1 LESDQPHGITLVQP
15 ESEPPLPRDR
25 IGPQPDLILPFWPAD
40 GQGMLEDM
48 TRALIVI
55 DVQES
60 FRQRPLWQ
68 AISNPHI
75 ADDVAR
81 LVDGVRAGDDLVV
94 WVLHTEP
101 GSGGTFDPASGH
113 VRLIE
118 PLAPREGEPVLT
130 KTSHNAFTTTSLQQL
145 LTQRGIT
152 ELVVCGIRT
161 EQCCETTA
169 RVASDLGYQVA
180 FVTEATA
187 TNPIPHR
194 DAPAGQS
201 VEELIADPRTLPA
214 SAVIE
219 RTEYAL
225 AGRFATIA
233 TIEEVIGSPAA
244 LTRS

>member
-1 LESDQPHGITLVQP
+1 MFRNSRDGTGRIHRVHCYLTKWRLTATAGIIRTSPHG
-15 ESEPPLPRDR
+15 SD
-25 IGPQPDLILPFWPAD
+25 AASD
-40 GQGMLEDM
+40 GWAE
-48 TRALIVI
+48 
-55 DVQES
+55 
-60 FRQRPLWQ
+60 
-68 AISNPHI
+68 
-75 ADDVAR
+75 
-81 LVDGVRAGDDLVV
+81 
-94 WVLHTEP
+94 
-101 GSGGTFDPASGH
+101 H
-113 VRLIE
+113 VRSALRVQTSTYPAIASASY
-118 PLAPREGEPVLT
+118 PLAPRAGEPVLT
-130 KTSHNAFTTTSLQQL
+130 KTSHNAFTTTGLQQL

-152 ELVVCGIRT
+152 ELAVCGIRT

-169 RVASDLGYQVA
+169 RVASDLGYEVA

-201 VEELIADPRTLPA
+201 VEELLADPRTLPA

-233 TIEEVIGSPAA
+233 TIEEVLCRPAA